1 MTEEQPKKTEV
12 QEQSGAEKQPEKEPQ
27 KTFTR
32 EELGQIVSAQIA
44 KERKQWEAD
53 HNQDIEKA
61 KEDGRAEANMTA
73 KELAEKQAKD
83 QADKLKQQE
92 EALDQRQKELDRREH
107 LAHTKDLLAEQHL
120 PTEGA
125 EMLLGAT
132 EEETKANID
141 RFKALV
147 SQGVRNELHRSSAQ
161 KSPQDGAPAKAEA
174 PKKSI
179 AEMNYEEMQAY
190 LESQNN

>member
-12 QEQSGAEKQPEKEPQ
+12 QEQLGAEKQPEKEPQ

-44 KERKQWEAD
+44 KERKQWEVD
-53 HNQDIEKA
+53 HEQDIERA

-161 KSPQDGAPAKAEA
+161 KLPQDGAPAKAEA